1 MVVTQEP
8 AQSLTTLHV
17 PGAAEA
23 CIAGRTAGR
32 CPSPDDCAHMVMLDV
47 FAQGAPQGAL
57 AEGDHLG
64 QALLLHRPY
73 PALRIGIVKSS
84 QLHSYRVIGRN
95 PSWLRMSFT
104 PLYGRELRLIDQYL
118 AWGEDRVCFRDDGGE
133 LRYLPTAW
141 TSLAPADSF
150 VRTSAGR
157 SHFRIE
163 DLLRLATLIA
173 EQTPAQRPRPR
184 RRRRSA

>member
-1 MVVTQEP
+1 MVIMQEP
-8 AQSLTTLHV
+8 TQSLTALHI

-23 CIAGRTAGR
+23 CIAGEQQDVVLPLMIAL
-32 CPSPDDCAHMVMLDV
+32 SMVMLDV

-84 QLHSYRVIGRN
+84 QLHSYRLIGRK
-95 PSWLRMSFT
+95 PSWLRLSFT
-104 PLYGRELRLIDQYL
+104 PLYGRELRLMDQYL

-141 TSLAPADSF
+141 TSIAPPDPF

-163 DLLRLATLIA
+163 DLLRLAALIA
-173 EQTPAQRPRPR
+173 QQAPAQRPKPRQR
-184 RRRRSA
+184 RR